1 MKKQLFPLLLVAALG
16 IGVGFMLGHFHKNA
30 KSQIAQTASHQTA
43 SHQTA
48 SHQTASHQ
56 TVFWKNGEPFIIQE
70 DGIPHRL
77 VPQVDEKGRTF
88 YFPST
93 NSIN

>member
-30 KSQIAQTASHQTA
+30 KSQIA
-43 SHQTA
+43 QTA